1 MQVWLVNFAYP
12 DMNMIMQLVKELKL
26 IVLEQ
31 KLDDQCQL
39 RLHVPLSVSD
49 QLLHRLEKMHQFQW
63 EII

>member
-1 MQVWLVNFAYP
+1 
-12 DMNMIMQLVKELKL
+12 MNMIMQLVKELKL
-26 IVLEQ
+26 EVLEQ
-31 KLDDQCQL
+31 KLEDQCQL